1 MSSTKL
7 FRIAAR
13 AQPSSF
19 LGRNAVRAWTPRAV
33 YAAPSMIATT
43 GVTNGFSSSA
53 VRKSDAHAEES
64 FEEFSARYV
73 VGQWLGLR
81 WSVEDGQRRGVMDD
95 SGGAI

>member
-13 AQPSSF
+13 AQSSS
-19 LGRNAVRAWTPRAV
+19 LLSRTAVRAWTPRAV

-43 GVTNGFSSSA
+43 GATNSFSSST

-73 VGQWLGLR
+73 EGQWLGLG
-81 WSVEDGQRRGVMDD
+81 WFIEDG
-95 SGGAI
+95 